1 MSRFDCTPKLTRI
14 CQVGGLLLLGGLSG
28 LRAAPSL
35 GKAIAAKEDLWA
47 EAALG
52 QPDGP
57 SLEFFKSLLP
67 PLHYVNTDFRHYP
80 IVLSAPNAPKKCRLV
95 SNGSGINLRANTRA
109 WNEPGTP
116 VLFRVGNDE
125 LAYGQFLDRLKGP
138 KWAGGYLPVVQLS
151 YHHGAGDYAQETF
164 ASVDPVYA
172 SNAVS
177 LARFSFKAGESKDN
191 DKGRMAVRIDT
202 AEPLKAEPGRIL
214 NERGEVLLWFDG
226 PWKWQPARRLIE
238 TSFTNGTEASVA
250 VAGAPMSAA
259 APSPFA
265 AGGFEGQRQRC
276 IEVLQKILG
285 QGMNIE
291 TPEPYVNDA
300 WRALVLA
307 NFSLINGDRM
317 FYSAGNQYEKLYEQ
331 EGSAAMLAL
340 LACGYEAEA
349 RRLLLPL
356 LDFTRK
362 GLEYH
367 EAGHKLDD
375 VCRYYWQTRD
385 GDFVRSIR
393 PRWQKEV
400 DRLSHRSADNGL
412 YPREQYCGDIPT
424 PVFSLNS
431 NAKGW
436 RALRDTSA
444 LLDALGDGAEAGRL
458 RKIAADFRKDIFA
471 AVEKS
476 VKGKTGFI
484 PNALLGGEAPY
495 DVITATR
502 MGNYWNLMAN
512 NILGAEIFGRDS
524 ERETGMLRYF
534 KQHGGLCMGLVRARP
549 WPGFWAGSANLNPL
563 YGWYYVRTVLRRD
576 EPDRALVSFY
586 GMLAAGLTPDTFT
599 CGEACALEPIDQ
611 WGRQFYCP
619 PNSAG
624 NAFWL
629 QMLRNLLV
637 QDWDLGEDGQPD
649 TLRLL
654 FATPKRWLAD
664 GQTLKVERV
673 PTAFGLVSVR
683 VQSKLSQGTV
693 TAEVDL
699 PQRNPPRRTSLRI
712 RVPDGWRVISA
723 QMTPDLKLD
732 VDERGTVDLPPRQGK
747 AIIQFKVKHL

>member
-1 MSRFDCTPKLTRI
+1 MRNLTRI
-14 CQVGGLLLLGGLSG
+14 CQICGLLLLAGSSALA
-28 LRAAPSL
+28 AAPSL
-35 GKAIAAKEDLWA
+35 AEAIAAKEDLWA

-57 SLEFFKSLLP
+57 SFEFFKSLLP
-67 PLHYVNTDFRHYP
+67 PLHYVNADFRHYP
-80 IVLSAPNAPKKCRLV
+80 IVLSAPHAPKKSRLV

-109 WNEPGTP
+109 WDEPGTP

-125 LAYGQFLDRLKGP
+125 LAYGEFLDRLKGP
-138 KWAGGYLPVVQLS
+138 KLAEGYLPVVQLT
-151 YHHGAGDYAQETF
+151 YHHATGDYAQETF

-172 SNAVS
+172 GNAVS
-177 LARFSFKAGESKDN
+177 ITRFSFKADDPGEKG
-191 DKGRMAVRIDT
+191 KGRMVVRIDT
-202 AEPLKAEPGRIL
+202 TEPLKVTADRIL
-214 NERGEVLLWFDG
+214 NKQGKVLLWFG
-226 PWKWQPARRLIE
+226 GGWKWQAGRHLLE
-238 TSFTNGTEASVA
+238 ASFTNGAEASIA
-250 VAGAPMSAA
+250 VAGAPMSARV
-259 APSPFA
+259 PSPLA
-265 AGGFEGQRQRC
+265 AGGFKAQRQRC
-276 IEVLQKILG
+276 VDVWQNILG
-285 QGMNIE
+285 QGMNVE
-291 TPEPYVNDA
+291 VPEPYVNNA
-300 WRALVLA
+300 WRALIIA
-307 NFSLINGDRM
+307 NFSLMNGNRM

-331 EGSAAMLAL
+331 EGSHAALAL
-340 LACGYEAEA
+340 LAYGYETAA

-375 VCRYYWQTRD
+375 VCSYYWQTRD
-385 GDFVRSIR
+385 ADFVRSIR
-393 PRWQKEV
+393 PRRQKEV
-400 DRLSHRSADNGL
+400 ERLADHRSATNGL

-444 LLDALGDGAEAGRL
+444 LLDALGDAKEAGRL
-458 RKIAADFRKDIFA
+458 RKIAADFRTNILV

-476 VKGKTGFI
+476 TDPKLAPSFI
-484 PNALLGGEAPY
+484 PNALLGEEKPY

-512 NILGAEIFGRDS
+512 NILGTEIFGDGS
-524 ERETGMLRYF
+524 ELESGMLRYF
-534 KQHGGLCMGLVRARP
+534 QHHGGLCMGLVRAQP
-549 WPGFWAGSANLNPL
+549 WPGFWVSRANLNPL
-563 YGWYYVRTVLRRD
+563 YGWYYVRTLLRRD

-599 CGEACALEPIDQ
+599 CGEACALEPVDQ

-637 QDWDLGEDGQPD
+637 QDLDLDEDGQPD
-649 TLRLL
+649 TLHLL

-664 GQTLKVERV
+664 GQTILVERA
-673 PTAFGLVSVR
+673 PTAFGPVSVR
-683 VQSKLSQGTV
+683 VKSKLSQGKV
-693 TAEVDL
+693 TADVDL
-699 PQRNPPRRTSLRI
+699 PQRNPPRQTKLRI
-712 RVPDGWRVISA
+712 RVPDGWRVTSA
-723 QMTPDLKLD
+723 Q
-732 VDERGTVDLPPRQGK
+732 VDGRALEVDGQGTVDLSPLRGK
-747 AIIQFKVKHL
+747 VIVEFKLKRL